1 LSVFQTL
8 SKDASVGPYP
18 FEHLFDYLDNRSKL
32 APEAREQLDLTELSD
47 QVNKH
52 PDQPEDLYML
62 AEAYLKSGKIDDAR
76 STIVQ
81 LDKISASDYRTLTGT
96 GVLLA
101 RYHFYDDA
109 IQHFQEALIANPGSD
124 EVIFDLANAYFQKRS
139 YSLALDTAGQVS
151 TDGRKD
157 EAYLALLGDIY
168 AHLGD
173 TAHASEIFRDAIG
186 RNPDDDQNYLALGL
200 LEFRENHVA
209 DAKQTLLKGQS
220 RIPGS
225 GKLLWGLGLASV
237 LEGKTAEAAGQFE
250 RAVDLLPEWP
260 GSYSI
265 LGVFYFETGQIA
277 KAKEVLGRFKNSSA
291 SGSLDVNRIEQ
302 VLAQAPDTT
311 PSGDEPMP
319 MADRMQLLQLALSLA
334 DRTL

>member
-1 LSVFQTL
+1 
-8 SKDASVGPYP
+8 
-18 FEHLFDYLDNRSKL
+18 
-32 APEAREQLDLTELSD
+32 
-47 QVNKH
+47 
-52 PDQPEDLYML
+52 
-62 AEAYLKSGKIDDAR
+62 
-76 STIVQ
+76 
-81 LDKISASDYRTLTGT
+81 LTGT

-139 YSLALDTAGQVS
+139 YSLALDAAGQVS

-168 AHLGD
+168 AYLGD